1 MHVLTNITHFVSK
14 EPVFE
19 FPKDP
24 ILVLVQNMHGLEKM
38 SKLQRTENMDSDL
51 QERL

>member
-1 MHVLTNITHFVSK
+1 MHVLTNITHFISE

-24 ILVLVQNMHGLEKM
+24 ILVLVQNMHGLKKNVQAAE
-38 SKLQRTENMDSDL
+38 D
-51 QERL
+51 